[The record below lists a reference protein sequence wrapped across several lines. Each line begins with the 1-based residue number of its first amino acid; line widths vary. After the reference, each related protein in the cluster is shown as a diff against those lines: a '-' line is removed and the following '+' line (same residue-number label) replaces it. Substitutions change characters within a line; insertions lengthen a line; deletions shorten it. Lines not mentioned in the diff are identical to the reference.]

1 MRFIVKATT
10 GALLALALATGAAS
24 AKDWTA
30 TTVRIGTDAT
40 YPPFESQDS
49 GGNIVGFD
57 IDIGNAVCAEVKL
70 KCEFSNQD
78 WDGIIPALQAGKIDA
93 ILSSMSI
100 TEERLKQIDFTD
112 KVYNTPP
119 ALVVPK
125 DSDITSADPAALAG
139 KSIGVQSSTT
149 HAAYAEKFY
158 KDAEIKYYKTA
169 EERNLDLAS
178 GRLDAGIDDVVV
190 FTEWLA
196 TPDGACCK
204 IGAMIKPVPEIH
216 GKGAGIGVRKEDTDL
231 KELFNKGLAAI
242 RANGKYKEINDKYF
256 KFDAYGG

>member
-1 MRFIVKATT
+1 MTFSVRILLAA
-10 GALLALALATGAAS
+10 GALVAATGLAS
-24 AKDWTA
+24 AKDWTT

-57 IDIGNAVCAEVKL
+57 IDVGNAACAEVGL

-78 WDGIIPALQAGKIDA
+78 WDGIIPALLANKIDA

-100 TEERLKQIDFTD
+100 TPERLQTIDFTD

-119 ALVVPK
+119 ALAVAK
-125 DSDITSADPAALAG
+125 DSTSAGLAAGDLSG

-149 HAAYAEKFY
+149 HATYVEKTY
-158 KDAEIKYYKTA
+158 TDADIKYYKTA
-169 EERNLDLAS
+169 DDYKLDLSS
-178 GRLDAGIDDVVV
+178 GRLDAAMDDVVV
-190 FTEWLA
+190 LTEWVDS
-196 TPDGACCK
+196 PDGACCK
-204 IGAMIKPVPEIH
+204 ILGTIKPIPEIH

-231 KELFNKGLAAI
+231 KALFNKGLAAI

>member
-1 MRFIVKATT
+1 MRFVKNIPV
-10 GALLALALATGAAS
+10 ALAALVLAGGTVA
-24 AKDWTA
+24 AKDWMN

-40 YPPFESQDS
+40 YAPFESQDA
-49 GGNIVGFD
+49 GGKIIGFD

-78 WDGIIPALQAGKIDA
+78 WDGIIPALQSNKIDA

-125 DSDITSADPAALAG
+125 DSTIANADPASLSG

-149 HAAYAEKFY
+149 HAAYVEKMY
-158 KDAEIKYYKTA
+158 PDADIKYYKTA
-169 EERNLDLAS
+169 DDRNLDLAA
-178 GRLDAGIDDVVV
+178 GRLDAGMDDIII
-190 FTEWLA
+190 FKQWLA

-204 IGAMIKPVPEIH
+204 IAATVKNVPEIH
-216 GKGAGIGVRKEDTDL
+216 GNGAGIGVRKEDGDL
-231 KELFNKGLAAI
+231 KALFNKGLAAI

-256 KFDAYGG
+256 DFDAYGG